1 MGLCPEG
8 TIEAFEQGI
17 DGDTIYDETLREV
30 VVFLKMCHYCKSAK
44 HFVMCFTSD
53 F

>member
-8 TIEAFEQGI
+8 TIEAFERGI

-30 VVFLKMCHYCKSAK
+30 AVFLKMCHYCKSAK
-44 HFVMCFTSD
+44 HFVMSFTSD